1 MGPLKKK
8 KMEDFAKIIAYED
21 AEPSEAAYRV
31 GYGRES
37 HPVRDQYH
45 INMASRLLRREDVQL
60 RIHTLREQN
69 SNKDKDFKTSMI
81 DDLKRIIKFDV
92 GQYYKSS
99 NVTLNNGRTVTD
111 YYLTKPIEEWKRE
124 DRCLMLTGFKN
135 GEPQFID
142 KQWAWEKLLK
152 IYELDGKNTADIE
165 DLIGLMSSAGLPL
178 TPPSTSSEKEEKEIE
193 KELND

>member
-1 MGPLKKK
+1 
-8 KMEDFAKIIAYED
+8 MEDFAKIIAYED

-81 DDLKRIIKFDV
+81 DDLKRIIKFDI

-99 NVTLNNGRTVTD
+99 NVTLHNGRTVTD
-111 YYLTKPIEEWKRE
+111 YYFGIMLSLTLGMIVYIVFFELLNHVKHQNK
-124 DRCLMLTGFKN
+124 KN
-135 GEPQFID
+135 NSIGIIIG
-142 KQWAWEKLLK
+142 AV
-152 IYELDGKNTADIE
+152 
-165 DLIGLMSSAGLPL
+165 LILISL
-178 TPPSTSSEKEEKEIE
+178 IFHRH
-193 KELND
+193 